1 MLAKLRRFVF
11 ALVGFALTT
20 TIYLSLTPEMS
31 FIKDLHTKYGY
42 WGSIALGIVVG

>member
-20 TIYLSLTPEMS
+20 TIYLPSMV
-31 FIKDLHTKYGY
+31 IG
-42 WGSIALGIVVG
+42 AV

>member
-31 FIKDLHTKYGY
+31 FIKTYIPSMVIG
-42 WGSIALGIVVG
+42 AV